1 MTMRTHPPAQAKEP
15 AQPVRIESRWLAG
28 VAVLAVVVL
37 VAILPGRIS
46 LYPAWVPY
54 ALGVAMIV
62 PMAGAVLTAGKG
74 RWEKIERI
82 ATMFFF
88 VIVVGGGALPLL
100 FVLVQAMVN
109 RATEVTGVVLL
120 TSSIGVWVTN
130 VLAFSL
136 LFWQLDRGG
145 PGARE
150 NLERVKPDWQFPQ
163 TGCPEDVPAGW
174 QPAFVDYLF
183 LGYSTAT
190 AFSPTD
196 ALPLSARAKLL
207 MMLES
212 TISLV
217 TIVVVASRA
226 INILGG

>member
-1 MTMRTHPPAQAKEP
+1 MNETSPSIR
-15 AQPVRIESRWLAG
+15 VESRWLAG
-28 VAVLAVVVL
+28 AAVVAVVVL
-37 VAILPGRIS
+37 VEILPGRIS

-62 PMAGAVLTAGKG
+62 PMVGAVLTAGKG
-74 RWEKIERI
+74 LWEALERI
-82 ATMFFF
+82 TTMLFF
-88 VIVVGGGALPLL
+88 VTVVGGALALL
-100 FVLVQAMVN
+100 LTLVQAMIH
-109 RATEVTGVVLL
+109 RASDVSGLELL
-120 TSSIGVWVTN
+120 ASSIGVWVTN

-136 LFWQLDRGG
+136 LYWQLDRGG

-150 NLERVKPDWQFPQ
+150 NLQKVKPDWQFPQ
-163 TGCPEDVPAGW
+163 TGCPDDVPAGW
-174 QPAFVDYLF
+174 QPTFVDYLF

-196 ALPLSARAKLL
+196 ALPLTSRAKLL

>member
-1 MTMRTHPPAQAKEP
+1 MKEASP
-15 AQPVRIESRWLAG
+15 SIRIESRWLAG
-28 VAVLAVVVL
+28 IAVVAVVVL
-37 VAILPGRIS
+37 VVLLPGRIS

-54 ALGVAMIV
+54 ALGVVMIV
-62 PMAGAVLTAGKG
+62 PMAGAALTAGKG
-74 RWEKIERI
+74 RWETMERI
-82 ATMFFF
+82 TTVFFF
-88 VIVVGGGALPLL
+88 VIVVGGAPALL
-100 FVLVQAMVN
+100 FNLVQAMVT
-109 RATEVTGVVLL
+109 RASEVTGLELL
-120 TSSIGVWVTN
+120 TSSIGIWVAN

-136 LFWQLDRGG
+136 LYWQLDRGG

-150 NLERVKPDWQFPQ
+150 SLERVQPDWQFPQ
-163 TGCPEDVPAGW
+163 TGCPDDVPAGW
-174 QPAFVDYLF
+174 QPTFVDYLF

-196 ALPLSARAKLL
+196 ALPLTSRAKLL

>member
-1 MTMRTHPPAQAKEP
+1 MKEAPPSI
-15 AQPVRIESRWLAG
+15 RIESRWLGG
-28 VAVLAVVVL
+28 VAVMVVVVL

-74 RWEKIERI
+74 RWETIERI
-82 ATMFFF
+82 TTMLFFG
-88 VIVVGGGALPLL
+88 IVVGGAVPLL
-100 FVLVQAMVN
+100 FNLVRAMVN
-109 RATEVTGVVLL
+109 PANELSGLEL
-120 TSSIGVWVTN
+120 FTSSIGVWVTN

-136 LFWQLDRGG
+136 LYWQLDRGG

-150 NLERVKPDWQFPQ
+150 NREKVKPDWQFPQ
-163 TGCPEDVPAGW
+163 TGCPDDVPAGW
-174 QPAFVDYLF
+174 QPTFVDYLF

-196 ALPLSARAKLL
+196 ALPLTSRAKLL

-212 TISLV
+212 SISLV